1 MMNRVSTTEIAQK
14 ALRNT
19 IIMGLTGLA
28 ICSFVDF
35 TYLLGFIAGLFIG
48 IANLFML
55 YSSVQKCVLLSPDK
69 AKRHMLIS
77 YPVRFIATMSFM
89 GYMVWSAAI
98 SPLTLLAGFIV
109 TLMSMVITVI
119 YMSYRDIE
127 PVSLPLRDS

>member
-1 MMNRVSTTEIAQK
+1 MDKVSITQIAQK

-19 IIMGLTGLA
+19 IIVGFFGLA

-35 TYLLGFIAGLFIG
+35 TYLLGFIAGFLIG
-48 IANLFML
+48 IANLFLL
-55 YSSVQKCVLLSPDK
+55 YRSVQKCVLLSPDK
-69 AKRHMLIS
+69 AKRYMLIA
-77 YPVRFIATMSFM
+77 YPIRFVATMSFM

-119 YMSYRDIE
+119 YMSYKDIE